1 VEENLAGMDLAL
13 VVLGSGEEKYQ
24 RILLRLAQKY
34 PERFGVKIA
43 YDNRTAHL
51 IEAGS
56 DFFLMPSK
64 YEPCGLNQMYSLKY
78 GTIPIVRATGGLDDT
93 IVNFNPKMLK
103 GNGFKFADYT
113 PEMLSVTL
121 RRALQ
126 VYDSQALWKE
136 LVKNAMA
143 CNFSWSRSAVEYEK
157 LYTRILKKK
166 RKAGISIAEG
176 SFQGRF

>member
-1 VEENLAGMDLAL
+1 
-13 VVLGSGEEKYQ
+13 
-24 RILLRLAQKY
+24 
-34 PERFGVKIA
+34 
-43 YDNRTAHL
+43 
-51 IEAGS
+51 
-56 DFFLMPSK
+56 
-64 YEPCGLNQMYSLKY
+64 
-78 GTIPIVRATGGLDDT
+78 
-93 IVNFNPKMLK
+93 
-103 GNGFKFADYT
+103 
-113 PEMLSVTL
+113 MLSVTL